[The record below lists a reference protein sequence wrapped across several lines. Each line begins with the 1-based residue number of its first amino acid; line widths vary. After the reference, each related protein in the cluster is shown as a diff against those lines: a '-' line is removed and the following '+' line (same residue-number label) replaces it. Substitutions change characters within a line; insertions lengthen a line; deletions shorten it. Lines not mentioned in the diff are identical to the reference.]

1 MEYAHKRM
9 KYLKY
14 MPDTTPIGLVEIDMK
29 KLVDVDKLISKDV
42 YNDNIKPIQ
51 QRKAIRQRKEK
62 EENAYDQKMK

>member
-1 MEYAHKRM
+1 MQYAHKRM

-51 QRKAIRQRKEK
+51 
-62 EENAYDQKMK
+62 